1 MIRDLIQKNRSY
13 RRFDSSVEITEKQL
27 LKWVDLARLSASAR
41 NMQPLK
47 YALVVEPDDCANI
60 FPQLGWA
67 GYLSDWKGPEEGERP
82 VAYIV
87 VLKDHS
93 LADNHYCDDGI
104 AMQSIL
110 LGAVEDGF
118 GGCMIGSVNKRKV
131 ARILNL
137 SENLEILWVIALG
150 KPQEKV
156 VLEKSDGDI
165 KYWRDRAGIHHVPK
179 RPIDEVIVD
188 FSTTQTH
195 GKKKEDDN

>member
-195 GKKKEDDN
+195 AKKKEDDN